1 MESVFSVFTYFDE
14 SENIQEGDKAIYVA
28 HKGKVVCWR
37 LFKEIEN
44 IRGLLKEIHGKLL
57 REAPNLKI
65 EDKLNFLYFKWLEEN
80 SKKEEEMEKEFAR
93 ARKNI
98 HVSRAISKLQE
109 KSIEFK
115 NFLEIFEH
123 KYTQEAVKAA
133 LRELYMFNREIKDIK
148 GLTAALI
155 IKNYH
160 L

>member
-1 MESVFSVFTYFDE
+1 MKDIFSIMTHFDNPE
-14 SENIQEGDKAIYVA
+14 DTEELEKSIYIF
-28 HKGKVVCWR
+28 HKGKIVC
-37 LFKEIEN
+37 LKPFEEIEN
-44 IRGLLKEIHGKLL
+44 IREFLEEVYEKLL
-57 REAPNLKI
+57 RETPGFKEEGRLNFIYFNWL
-65 EDKLNFLYFKWLEEN
+65 EDK
-80 SKKEEEMEKEFAR
+80 SRKEKGMEKEFVK

-109 KSIEFK
+109 KSYEFK
-115 NFLEIFEH
+115 EFLEIFEH

>member
-1 MESVFSVFTYFDE
+1 MKDIFSVMTDFNNPEDTEELEKY
-14 SENIQEGDKAIYVA
+14 IYIL
-28 HKGKVVCWR
+28 HKGKVVCLR
-37 LFKEIEN
+37 LFEEIEN
-44 IRGLLKEIHGKLL
+44 IREFLVEVYEKIL
-57 REAPNLKI
+57 RETPGFKEEGRLNFIYFNWL
-65 EDKLNFLYFKWLEEN
+65 EDK
-80 SKKEEEMEKEFAR
+80 SRKEEEMEKEFAR

-98 HVSRAISKLQE
+98 YVSRAISKLQE
-109 KSIEFK
+109 KSQEYI